1 MNVNY
6 ELYKIFFVVANSKT
20 ITEASRKLFI
30 SQPAVTQSINN
41 LEKQLNTTLFI
52 RNTKGTK
59 LTKAGKELYE
69 QIKPAIEQILAAEQN
84 ISLKQNIKQKKL
96 TIGIND
102 AFLQQYIIKALKKL
116 TLTNQHVVV
125 CIREQATNLLLS
137 EMADEKIDLI
147 ITTLNNEYID
157 NRELETTRL
166 TKLHFCIIES
176 AYSKTLLNHKDLNNS
191 KIICND
197 IEIIK
202 KLGIDNKNIIVVDN
216 YHQIYELVAQ
226 NVGLGIIPIEFLDT
240 YLNDDKVNILK
251 ENILTKDIYL
261 IVNKTFVNRYATRL
275 KNLVI
280 ENISIDVKHST
291 EQR

>member
-30 SQPAVTQSINN
+30 SQPAITQSINN

-157 NRELETTRL
+157 NREFETTRL

-280 ENISIDVKHST
+280 ENISIDVKHLT

>member
-20 ITEASRKLFI
+20 ITEASRKLVI

-157 NRELETTRL
+157 NREFETTRL

-280 ENISIDVKHST
+280 ENISIDVKHLT

>member
-157 NRELETTRL
+157 NREFETTRL

-280 ENISIDVKHST
+280 ENISIDVKHLT

>member
-20 ITEASRKLFI
+20 ITEAAKKLFI

-84 ISLKQNIKQKKL
+84 ISLKQNIKQNKL

-102 AFLQQYIIKALKKL
+102 AFLQQYVIKALKKL
-116 TLTNQHVVV
+116 TLTNQNIVV
-125 CIREQATNLLLS
+125 CIREQKANLLLS
-137 EMADEKIDLI
+137 EMSDEKIDLI

-157 NRELETTRL
+157 NRVFETTRL
-166 TKLHFCIIES
+166 TKLHFCIIEN
-176 AYSKTLLNHKDLNNS
+176 AYSKTFLNHKDLNNS

-197 IEIIK
+197 IEIINN
-202 KLGIDNKNIIVVDN
+202 LEIDNKNIIVVDN
-216 YHQIYELVAQ
+216 YYQIYELVAQ
-226 NVGLGIIPIEFLDT
+226 NVGLGIIPVEFINT
-240 YLNDDKVNILK
+240 YLNNKVDIIKNDVA
-251 ENILTKDIYL
+251 TTDIYL
-261 IVNKTFVNRYATRL
+261 IVNKAFMNRYANKL
-275 KNLVI
+275 KKLII
-280 ENISIDVKHST
+280 ENINIDKERQF
-291 EQR
+291 EQN